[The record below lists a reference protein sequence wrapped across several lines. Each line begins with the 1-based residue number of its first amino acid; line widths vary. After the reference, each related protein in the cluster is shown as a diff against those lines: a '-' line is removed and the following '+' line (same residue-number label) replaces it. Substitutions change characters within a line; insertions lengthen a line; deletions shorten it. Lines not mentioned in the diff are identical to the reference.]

1 MGAMA
6 ILIVTCVAF
15 RTLAA
20 IFTQKL
26 ITGVNAGRSAS
37 AGADSVARSR
47 HYNRL
52 LKYLHRAEKLEDAR
66 RTLDAADLDSCD
78 EISKEFLR
86 MNDVEIFST
95 QRLRRKVPWLGPWA
109 CYKRPR
115 Q

>member
-6 ILIVTCVAF
+6 ILIVTRVAF
-15 RTLAA
+15 RTLAV

-26 ITGVNAGRSAS
+26 ITEVNAGRSAS

-52 LKYLHRAEKLEDAR
+52 LEYLHRAEKLEDAR

-78 EISKEFLR
+78 EISKEFC
-86 MNDVEIFST
+86 
-95 QRLRRKVPWLGPWA
+95 G
-109 CYKRPR
+109 
-115 Q
+115 